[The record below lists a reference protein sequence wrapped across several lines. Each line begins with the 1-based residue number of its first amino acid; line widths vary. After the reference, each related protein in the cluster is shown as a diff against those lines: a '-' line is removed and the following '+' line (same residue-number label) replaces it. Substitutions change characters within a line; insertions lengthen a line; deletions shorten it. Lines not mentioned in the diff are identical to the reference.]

1 MENSATENTPLTLQE
16 LEADFDTILAEARD
30 SAVPTL
36 ETLWQEKTVRAA
48 VHIFLTAPDSERM
61 VVRQRLFDKV
71 KNAEADLF
79 DKDSVA
85 ASLSK
90 ADWEWKKTARV
101 ADHME
106 KFQRNFDLALA
117 RRFDGV
123 SKKVSQPDAPSVQ
136 PDPIVRESVS
146 SALGNN

>member
-1 MENSATENTPLTLQE
+1 MENSITENAPLTLQE
-16 LEADFDTILAEARD
+16 LEADFDTILQEARD
-30 SAVPTL
+30 SAVPML

-61 VVRQRLFDKV
+61 IVRKRLFGKV
-71 KNAEADLF
+71 ENAEGDLF
-79 DKDSVA
+79 DNDPVA
-85 ASLSK
+85 SSSSGDRELR
-90 ADWEWKKTARV
+90 KTARV

-136 PDPIVRESVS
+136 PDPSVRESVS
-146 SALGNN
+146 SALDN